1 VSNDAEPGSRSE
13 ERHPGNTPVY
23 ALGIGPGD
31 PEYLT
36 TKARRILASSEV
48 VVGFDSVVEHI
59 HSETE
64 ADLLRCTY
72 DDEDT
77 QLRRFADRVSTGETG
92 TAVLMGDPNVS
103 GYQFLEKIEAAVA
116 RPVSVLPGISSI
128 QIAAS
133 RARVPIEDSSIVSLH
148 KRGPLDEAI
157 GRLTRAAGDRHLL
170 VLPRPYDWMPG
181 DIADTLIAAGAP
193 DSLDAIV
200 YERLTMD
207 GETVDRCTLAEL
219 AEHAD
224 GCDPG
229 DSPYS
234 DLSVLAV
241 RSER

>member
-1 VSNDAEPGSRSE
+1 MSNDAEAGPRSQNH
-13 ERHPGNTPVY
+13 HPGDTPVH
-23 ALGIGPGD
+23 AIGIGPGD

-36 TKARRILASSEV
+36 TNARRILASSEV
-48 VVGFDSVVEHI
+48 VVGFDSVIEHTR
-59 HSETE
+59 SETE

-72 DDEDT
+72 DDEAA
-77 QLRRFADRVSTGETG
+77 QLGRFADRVRRGETG

-103 GYQFLEKIEAAVA
+103 GYQFLEKIEAAVD

-133 RARVPIEDSSIVSLH
+133 RARIPLEESSIVSLH
-148 KRGPLDEAI
+148 KRGPLDGDL
-157 GRLTRAAGDRHLL
+157 GRLTRAAGDLHLL

-193 DSLDAIV
+193 GSLEAIV

-207 GETVDRCTLAEL
+207 GETADRCTLAEL
-219 AEHAD
+219 AEHA
-224 GCDPG
+224 GGQEPG